1 MQVHGLFESVKN
13 LKFRIVMFIHG
24 NVEIN
29 ILFDLQS
36 VEKNVILYVW
46 SVEII
51 IFFNKMNKK
60 KCYHQNI
67 NRCKGFKSYLSDI
80 GLFTKRLAVT

>member
-1 MQVHGLFESVKN
+1 
-13 LKFRIVMFIHG
+13 MFIHG

-29 ILFDLQS
+29 ILFALQS
-36 VEKNVILYVW
+36 VEKSVILCVW

-51 IFFNKMNKK
+51 IFFNKMNKN

-67 NRCKGFKSYLSDI
+67 NRCKGFKLYLSDI